1 MAVESHDGQI
11 GVVST
16 PGNGSTFWFTIPLSS
31 NQETGASLGNVASM
45 NAEKKVIVELSP
57 EEIKKV
63 MPFCLQLKNL
73 TIFQLSNIKDIIK
86 TIDCNESVNLMK
98 WKSQLLKSVSDCNE
112 SAYNKLINI
121 VLQDEKL

>member
-1 MAVESHDGQI
+1 
-11 GVVST
+11 
-16 PGNGSTFWFTIPLSS
+16 
-31 NQETGASLGNVASM
+31 M
-45 NAEKKVIVELSP
+45 NAEKQVIVELSP